1 MSKIAVLGSGGFGT
15 SLAVMAFKY
24 GHEVT
29 LWSKFPEEIEQ
40 IRICGENKKL
50 LPGIPVD
57 IGIEL
62 TSDIKC
68 VSGKDIVIFAV
79 PSFALRETARSAKG
93 YMSKTCVPVNVAKG
107 FERGTAKRLSQV
119 IEEEIGNSK
128 VVVLS
133 GPSHAEEVA
142 RGVPTSIVAAS
153 KSGECAEFVQE
164 ALMNK
169 TMRIYVNDDIVGVE
183 VGGALKN
190 IIALG
195 AGICRGMQLGDNTI
209 AALMTRGIAEM
220 SRLGTALGG
229 KDVTF
234 AGLSGIG
241 DLIVTCTSMHSR
253 NNRAGMLIGEGIP
266 ASQAVERVGTVEGY
280 NAAKTAL
287 EIARENGVIMP
298 ITEQICRVLYE
309 NASPR
314 EAIGA
319 LMTRPKRNESETLRF

>member
-24 GHEVT
+24 GHKVA
-29 LWSKFPEEIEQ
+29 LWSKFPDEIEQ
-40 IRICGENKKL
+40 IRNCGENKKL

-62 TSDIKC
+62 TSDMGC
-68 VSGKDIVIFAV
+68 VADKDIVIFAV
-79 PSFALRETARSAKG
+79 PSFALRETARAAKDHLSAD
-93 YMSKTCVPVNVAKG
+93 CVLVNVAKG
-107 FERGTAKRLSQV
+107 FEQGSAKRLSQV
-119 IEEEIGNSK
+119 ISEETQKSGI
-128 VVVLS
+128 VVLS

-142 RGVPTSIVAAS
+142 RDVPTSIVAAS
-153 KSGECAEFVQE
+153 ENRDCAEFIQDT
-164 ALMNK
+164 LMNK
-169 TMRIYVNDDIVGVE
+169 TMRIYVNDDVVGVE

-195 AGICRGMQLGDNTI
+195 AGICRGMQLGDNAI

-229 KDVTF
+229 KEITF

-253 NNRAGMLIGEGIP
+253 NNRAGILIGEGIP
-266 ASQAVERVGTVEGY
+266 AAEAVGRIGTVEGY
-280 NAAKTAL
+280 NAAETAL
-287 EIARENGVIMP
+287 ELAGKKSVVMP
-298 ITEQICRVLYE
+298 ITEQLCRVLYD

-314 EAIGA
+314 EAIQA
-319 LMTRPKRNESETLRF
+319 LMERPKRHETELIEF